1 MKAFLLALLVL
12 ATAACAAY
20 HFPGGGHVETG
31 TVSGKVTAVP
41 CAPVE
46 AGPSTCLARP
56 VPGVEINFSAQGGTG
71 STRPDGEGFFS
82 VRLAAG
88 KWKGG
93 LPGYARAPNGAAPG
107 A

>member
-1 MKAFLLALLVL
+1 MPEYAERSDVTSGQRAALGLLMNAFLLALLVL

-46 AGPSTCLARP
+46 AGAWNTPRRAGPR
-56 VPGVEINFSAQGGTG
+56 VQRNIPGEGGPG
-71 STRPDGEGFFS
+71 ST
-82 VRLAAG
+82 
-88 KWKGG
+88 
-93 LPGYARAPNGAAPG
+93 APASMGPYSPH
-107 A
+107 

>member
-12 ATAACAAY
+12 ATAACAAC

-46 AGPSTCLARP
+46 AGASTCLARP
-56 VPGVEINFSAQGGTG
+56 GPGIEINFRAQGGTVR
-71 STRPDGEGFFS
+71 TRTEGKGFYS
-82 VRLAAG
+82 IELAAG
-88 KWKGG
+88 TWKGG
-93 LPGYARAPNGAAPG
+93 FPGYPRVLSG
-107 A
+107 

>member
-1 MKAFLLALLVL
+1 MPEYAERSDVTSGQRAALGLLMKAFLLALLVL

-46 AGPSTCLARP
+46 AGPSNCLARP
-56 VPGVEINFSAQGGTG
+56 VPRVGIKFKRQGRDLG
-71 STRPDGEGFFS
+71 TRPPGEGVYFN
-82 VRLAAG
+82 LA
-88 KWKGG
+88 
-93 LPGYARAPNGAAPG
+93 
-107 A
+107 